1 MANLVG
7 TSIARNY
14 LKAVETTNMG
24 TRKLAFFQVE
34 LSGVHTNYTD
44 SNSLF
49 AKAVRGLETV
59 IEIYGVGV
67 PSSNQFTVIAS
78 DDTAPRPAGHTTG
91 DGARNSILEAAV
103 DAATGGSSSVW
114 DGLLTGWNIANDC

>member
-78 DDTAPRPAGHTTG
+78 DDTAPRPAGHSTA
-91 DGARNSILEAAV
+91 DGERNSILEAAV
-103 DAATGGSSSVW
+103 DAATGGS
-114 DGLLTGWNIANDC
+114 

>member
-1 MANLVG
+1 M
-7 TSIARNY
+7 
-14 LKAVETTNMG
+14 
-24 TRKLAFFQVE
+24 
-34 LSGVHTNYTD
+34 
-44 SNSLF
+44 F

-59 IEIYGVGV
+59 VEIYGVGI
-67 PSSNQFTVIAS
+67 PESNNFTVIAS

-103 DAATGGSSSVW
+103 DAATGGSSNVW